1 MSSTVRDSG
10 TRSGETRPLM
20 RRNKYVS
27 QKSFRASTHVV
38 RKSSEFDDQMRI
50 DVWWNDAETRPLNP
64 SELPVKKQNNPSQL
78 EKRNVT
84 RSSQAS
90 ARELLN
96 IWLRK
101 QETRRELITIRSN

>member
-1 MSSTVRDSG
+1 MLLLFSS
-10 TRSGETRPLM
+10 
-20 RRNKYVS
+20 
-27 QKSFRASTHVV
+27 
-38 RKSSEFDDQMRI
+38 
-50 DVWWNDAETRPLNP
+50 AEIRPLNP

-84 RSSQAS
+84 RSSQALAGS

-101 QETRRELITIRSN
+101 QERDAQRTHYNPKQLSPGGPDPRHHYKNQ